1 MSNRTFFK
9 QVKEGQMS
17 LGDIFSEVG
26 RKHSPKETAKVLISG
41 TELTTPSE
49 AEMLSG
55 WQKPFL
61 FARFFGGFLAVI
73 LLTCLLGT
81 VLAYEGAS
89 FLLMVEIPFLVPL
102 TLLLLV
108 WEMNVPRNISL
119 YEILKIVA
127 VGGILSIIAAIIG
140 FRIESPE
147 MDAWAGL
154 IEEPAKLLVIYMILK
169 RKNYPYA
176 INGVLIGMAVGAGF
190 AIMESLVYTFSLFYG
205 GIITGVNQLLNGEWI
220 QDDILRYGFFCGLE
234 TAIARALVALSGHGV
249 FAALYGGAL
258 VKAKGTDEVQLSH
271 LAKPEFLLYFAV
283 SILLHALHNYG
294 LNLGLPQ
301 IKILTFQAQNGDTVA
316 GTLRS
321 EYIIIGVIAVILL
334 LNSLRSGVNQV
345 VTICAGKNGGR
356 VTQAVY
362 RGESGNPVFAAG
374 IFTLEGTAGP
384 CAGQVFQLKA
394 GQALTIGRSSGNDIP
409 LPGCANVSSEHCRV
423 SVENGR
429 VTVTDLKS
437 TNGTYLDSQRLLPRV
452 STSAANGSVIYL
464 GNKSCAFRVRAQ

>member
-9 QVKEGQMS
+9 QVKEGKMS
-17 LGDIFSEVG
+17 LGDIFSEVS

-61 FARFFGGFLAVI
+61 FARFFVGFLAVI
-73 LLTCLLGT
+73 LLTYFLGT
-81 VLAYEGAS
+81 VLAYDAAF

-140 FRIESPE
+140 FEIESPE

-154 IEEPAKLLVIYMILK
+154 IEEPAKLLVIYLILK

-176 INGVLIGMAVGAGF
+176 INGVLIGMAVGTGF
-190 AIMESLVYTFSLFYG
+190 AIIESLFYTFSNYFN
-205 GIITGVNQLLNGEWI
+205 GIVTGTYQVLNGKWI
-220 QDDILRYGFFCGLE
+220 SDDMVRYGFFSGLNV
-234 TAIARALVALSGHGV
+234 AVGRALAALSGHGV

-258 VKAKGTDEVQLSH
+258 VKAKGKDEVQLSH

-301 IKILTFQAQNGDTVA
+301 IKIMTFQAQNGDTEI
-316 GTLRS
+316 GTLPS
-321 EYIIIGVIAVILL
+321 EYIILGIIAVILL

-345 VTICAGKNGGR
+345 VTICAEKNGGR

-362 RGESGNPVFAAG
+362 RGEGGNPVYSTGAFA
-374 IFTLEGTAGP
+374 LEGIAGP
-384 CAGQVFQLKA
+384 CAGQVFPLKA
-394 GQALTIGRSSGNDIP
+394 GRPVTIGRSGGNDIP
-409 LPGCANVSSEHCRV
+409 LPGCASVSAEHCRV
-423 SVENGR
+423 ALENGC
-429 VTVTDLKS
+429 VTVTDLTS
-437 TNGTYLDSQRLLPRV
+437 TNGTYLDSQRLLPQV
-452 STSAANGSVIYL
+452 STAAANGSVIYL
-464 GNKSCAFRVRAQ
+464 GNKSCGFRVRTQ

>member
-9 QVKEGQMS
+9 QVKEGNMS

-26 RKHSPKETAKVLISG
+26 KKHSPKETAKVLISG

-61 FARFFGGFLAVI
+61 FARFFVGYLAVI
-73 LLTCLLGT
+73 LLTCLLGS
-81 VLAYEGAS
+81 VLAYNGAF

-127 VGGILSIIAAIIG
+127 VGGILSIIAAVIG
-140 FRIESPE
+140 FTIEDPE
-147 MDAWAGL
+147 LTAWAGL

-176 INGVLIGMAVGAGF
+176 INGVLIGMAVGTGF
-190 AIMESLVYTFSLFYG
+190 AIMESLVYTFTRFYS
-205 GIITGVNQLLNGEWI
+205 GIMTGVSQWSNGEWI
-220 QDDILRYGFFCGLE
+220 ADDILRYGFFCGVH
-234 TAIARALVALSGHGV
+234 TAIGRALVALSGHGV

-258 VKAKGTDEVQLSH
+258 VKAKGRDEIQLSH
-271 LAKPEFLLYFAV
+271 LAKPDFLLYFAV

-294 LNLGLPQ
+294 LDLGLPK
-301 IKILTFQAQNGDTVA
+301 IKLLTFNPQYGNAVN

-321 EYIIIGVIAVILL
+321 EYIIVGIIAVILL

-345 VTICAGKNGGR
+345 VTICAAKNGGR

-362 RGESGNPVFAAG
+362 RGESGNPGFAAG
-374 IFTLEGTAGP
+374 TFTLEGIAGP
-384 CAGQVFQLKA
+384 CTGQVFQLKA
-394 GQALTIGRSSGNDIP
+394 GRPVTIGRSGGNDIS

-423 SVENGR
+423 SVEDGH

-437 TNGTYLDSQRLLPRV
+437 TNGTYLDSQRLLPQV
-452 STSAANGSVIYL
+452 SASAANGSVIYL
-464 GNKSCAFRVRAQ
+464 GNKSCGFRVRAQ